1 MATGSRP
8 VTFSLGDGVPVF
20 TAAQILQNEVTSQ
33 GPYVV
38 VGGGLV
44 GCETA
49 LMLALRG
56 EQVSIVEGLPA
67 ILGQNG
73 PLCYANTQMLQDLIA
88 FHHIS
93 VHTGSLADH
102 VDGQGLVVASGGE
115 KHHIPAGAVV
125 LSVGYRSESALYG
138 ALQAAGEETYLLGDA
153 RRVSNIMYAIWD
165 AYEVA
170 RSL

>member
-1 MATGSRP
+1 MKK
-8 VTFSLGDGVPVF
+8 
-20 TAAQILQNEVTSQ
+20 I
-33 GPYVV
+33 
-38 VGGGLV
+38 
-44 GCETA
+44 TA

-102 VDGQGLVVASGGE
+102 VDGQGLVIASGGE
-115 KHHIPAGAVV
+115 KHHIPAGTVI